1 MKTTERKSNATVL
14 MIGGVITLGVL
25 ALATFGLWKLAD
37 GLSHTAVNWWAAIAT
52 LVIVPVFLA
61 GFYFGKTEARGVL
74 AGFDKS
80 LDRMAKVIGDVVTVR
95 DQSRI
100 AVHQA
105 TRQPQQPGYTVVLPN
120 VTQPTVTH
128 RQLTGSDDYTEDL

>member
-1 MKTTERKSNATVL
+1 MKTTERKSNATALV
-14 MIGGVITLGVL
+14 IGAGIVL
-25 ALATFGLWKLAD
+25 AILALVVFGLWTLAS
-37 GLSHTAVNWWAAIAT
+37 GASRETVNGWAAIAT
-52 LVIVPVFLA
+52 LLIVPVFLA

-105 TRQPQQPGYTVVLPN
+105 TRQHQPGYTVVLPN

-128 RQLTGSDDYTEDL
+128 RQLTSGDESEDL

>member
-1 MKTTERKSNATVL
+1 MKTTERKSNPTVL
-14 MIGGVITLGVL
+14 LIGGVIALAIL
-25 ALATFGLWKLAD
+25 ALVIVGLWALAD
-37 GLSHTAVNWWAAIAT
+37 SLSHTAVNGWAIVAT
-52 LVIVPVFLA
+52 LALVPVFA
-61 GFYFGKTEARGVL
+61 FGFYSGKVEARGLL

-80 LDRMAKVIGDVVTVR
+80 LDRMSKLIGDVVTVR

-105 TRQPQQPGYTVVLPN
+105 TRQPGYTVVLPN

-128 RQLTGSDDYTEDL
+128 RQLSSGDETEDL